1 MEGMTKEALIM
12 RLEEM
17 RETVPRGWSKSQIIH
32 RLEEVSRRNGIPL
45 LSNKK
50 EKTPLKTKVTE
61 LNKAARNKATL
72 VKLLQEEYM
81 MEINPLHT
89 IRQLVSAALDH
100 IYEHTA
106 VSKDDLVGFG
116 RHHDLTYQ
124 ATRDSYPQ
132 YCTWVRQTSRE
143 EKEVCTALRRF
154 AVWLEQEES
163 NPIPENVVKTI
174 KTTVQEP
181 PEEIPVKPVA
191 MAKSP
196 ARRSVA
202 ASSVGSVTS
211 VRTEVLAELLDTVKD
226 LKEEVAALKG
236 PSEERPRKKESRSG
250 ASSLQGY
257 TMVTN
262 PGDKQ

>member
-1 MEGMTKEALIM
+1 MTKAALIA
-12 RLEEM
+12 RLAELDEA
-17 RETVPRGWSKSQIIH
+17 VPQGWNRSQIMH
-32 RLEEVSRRNGIPL
+32 RLEEVSRRQGVPL
-45 LSNKK
+45 PSSKK

-124 ATRDSYPQ
+124 ATRDSFPQ
-132 YCTWVRQTSRE
+132 YCKWVTSTSRE

-154 AVWLEQEES
+154 AMWLEQEES
-163 NPIPENVVKTI
+163 HPITEDHLGKI
-174 KTTVQEP
+174 KKPTQEP
-181 PEEIPVKPVA
+181 PEEVPVKPV
-191 MAKSP
+191 MTKGSP
-196 ARRSVA
+196 SRRSVA
-202 ASSVGSVTS
+202 ASSAGSHTTVK
-211 VRTEVLAELLDTVKD
+211 TELLAELLETVKD
-226 LKEEVAALKG
+226 LKEEVATLKG
-236 PSEERPRKKESRSG
+236 PPEELPRKKDSRSG

-257 TMVTN
+257 TVVSKATE
-262 PGDKQ
+262 KSQ